1 MNKKIIALM
10 SSAVILSPMVVFAA
24 TLTLSTLI
32 QDIIKYLNQI
42 LFLLIGLAVVVF
54 VYYIFKY
61 FIMPNADRTDGA
73 KYVMYSL
80 IGFFVILSLWGLVNI
95 LSNTFGLGNS
105 TNAPNSWTDVT
116 HLFPGSQS
124 NNANPAINT
133 SGTGQDFGPFDD

>member
-42 LFLLIGLAVVVF
+42 LFLLIALAVVVF

-61 FIMPNADRTDGA
+61 FIMSNADRTDGA

-105 TNAPNSWTDVT
+105 TNAPKSWTEVT
-116 HLFPGSQS
+116 NLFPK
-124 NNANPAINT
+124 
-133 SGTGQDFGPFDD
+133 